1 MPLRNIVEI
10 ILPWARL
17 LMPGDHAMGEGANRP
32 AYRGP
37 AGRSA
42 AWGAAL
48 LVAVG
53 AGPTFAPS
61 ALSQQQ
67 QMPAGPV
74 SGSAASEVK
83 KVTIVLARLRRD
95 RLPPLSL
102 LDFPPE
108 DDGVAGA
115 RLAINDNNTTG
126 RFLKQEFTLDVVE
139 GATVPELVSEVAKRV
154 DAGAG
159 LIVADAGAEGVLAL
173 ADAIKGR
180 DALIVNAGSSDDRLR
195 EADCRA
201 NVVHTAPSRSMLA
214 DGLAQYLA
222 WKQWRRWFLV
232 RGTGRDDEAFAEA
245 LRRAAKRFGGKI
257 VEERVFQVEAGSR
270 RADGGH
276 EQIQQQIPAFTQNA
290 PAHDVVLVADEGGQF
305 GEYFPYRTWDAR
317 PVAGTQGLAPVS
329 WHPALEQ
336 WGATQFQNRFRR
348 LAARAMRPLDYD
360 VWVAVRSVGEAATR
374 TRSTMPKDLIGYV
387 KSPDFDVAAFKGRK
401 LSYRSWNGQL
411 RQPILVG
418 TAKLPVS
425 VSPQPGF
432 LHQHSELDTL
442 GIDKP
447 ETACTAYSSGMG
459 SRQ

>member
-1 MPLRNIVEI
+1 M
-10 ILPWARL
+10 
-17 LMPGDHAMGEGANRP
+17 
-32 AYRGP
+32 
-37 AGRSA
+37 
-42 AWGAAL
+42 AWTAAL
-48 LVAVG
+48 LSAAVS
-53 AGPTFAPS
+53 AQLALAPS
-61 ALSQQQ
+61 TSGQQRATATA
-67 QMPAGPV
+67 PAG
-74 SGSAASEVK
+74 AEQK
-83 KVTIVLARLRRD
+83 IMIVLARELRD
-95 RLPPLSL
+95 RPPPLSL
-102 LDFPPE
+102 LDFPPK

-115 RLAINDNNTTG
+115 GLAVNDNNTTG
-126 RFLKQEFTLDVVE
+126 RFLRQEFTLDVVE
-139 GATVPELVSEVAKRV
+139 SASVPELVSAVGKRV

-159 LIVADAGAEGVLAL
+159 LIVTDASTEAVLAL
-173 ADAIKGR
+173 ADALKGR
-180 DALIVNAGSSDDRLR
+180 DALILNAGSGDDRLR

-214 DGLAQYLA
+214 DGLAQYLV

-232 RGTGRDDEAFAEA
+232 RGTGRNDEAFAEA

-257 VEERVFQVEAGSR
+257 VQERVFPLESGSR

-276 EQIQQQIPAFTQNA
+276 EQIQLQIPAFTQNA
-290 PAHDVVLVADEGGQF
+290 PAYDVLLVADEGDQF

-317 PVAGTQGLAPVS
+317 PVAGTQGLAPMS

-348 LAARAMRPLDYD
+348 LAKRAMRPLDYD

-374 TRSTMPKDLIGYV
+374 TKSATPKSLIAYL
-387 KSPDFDVAAFKGRK
+387 KSADFDLAAFKGRK

-432 LHQHSELDTL
+432 LHQFSELDTL
-442 GIDKP
+442 GIDRP
-447 ETACTAYSSGMG
+447 ETACTAYAP
-459 SRQ
+459 